1 MGSLAACQYPILPQ
15 FYKSPYL
22 ANSLP
27 HFHQFAPILKI
38 APNRKIVC
46 KNRVVF
52 CLQVAK
58 LRRQRKQ
65 LINKEFLAMTT
76 KTIQVSDNPITLF
89 GATFNE
95 PSVTLTIEGKV
106 NTLTISLLFD
116 GRLTVSMGGASNFA
130 AIFGKDEQNA
140 ETFTQN
146 LGLRI
151 GGIVDK
157 NLPML
162 IETMQEAAA

>member
-1 MGSLAACQYPILPQ
+1 
-15 FYKSPYL
+15 
-22 ANSLP
+22 
-27 HFHQFAPILKI
+27 
-38 APNRKIVC
+38 
-46 KNRVVF
+46 
-52 CLQVAK
+52 
-58 LRRQRKQ
+58 
-65 LINKEFLAMTT
+65 MTT
-76 KTIQVSDNPITLF
+76 KTLIIQSNPVTMF
-89 GATFNE
+89 GATFQE
-95 PSVTLTIEGKV
+95 PSITITIEGKV